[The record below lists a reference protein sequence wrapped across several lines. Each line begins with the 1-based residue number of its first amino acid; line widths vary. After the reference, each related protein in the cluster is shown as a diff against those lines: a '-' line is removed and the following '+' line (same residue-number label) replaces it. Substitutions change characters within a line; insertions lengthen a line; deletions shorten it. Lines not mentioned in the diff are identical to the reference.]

1 MDSLLTRRGDR
12 VTIELDEAQQA
23 ALSGTFVQLREMLVD
38 GTDQHLKRLF
48 PAAYPE
54 HPELDAEY
62 RRLVGDDLLA
72 RKLDAIDVVEAA
84 LTSGELK
91 DDEAF
96 FAWMGSLNDLRLV
109 LGSKLEVDGSDDD
122 GPNEGQDEMA
132 WAIYQFL
139 GYLLECTVEIAPL

>member
-1 MDSLLTRRGDR
+1 MDSLLTRRGET
-12 VTIELDEAQQA
+12 VTIDLDQTQLS
-23 ALSGTFVQLREMLVD
+23 ALTRTFEQLRELLVD
-38 GTDQHLKRLF
+38 GTDEHLKRLF
-48 PAAYPE
+48 PTAYPN

-72 RKLDAIDVVEAA
+72 RKLDSIDVVESA
-84 LTSGELK
+84 LSSGVLE

-109 LGSKLEVDGSDDD
+109 LGSKLEVDGSEDD
-122 GPNEGQDEMA
+122 GQTEGQNEMA

-139 GYLLECTVEIAPL
+139 GYLLDCTVEIAPL